1 MLEPPLTSGTDEE
14 NHQVTAV
21 ISHIVRPGREQGYEE
36 WLHGITQAAHKFK
49 GHSGISVIRPRDHA
63 QPEYVVIVRFDH
75 YNHLKKWMESETRR
89 EWLERLQAL
98 IEKPEA
104 VQTLTGLETWFTLSD
119 KPLKS
124 PPPRYKMFL
133 VTWLGVEIM
142 TILVRTF
149 VSPILSNLPWLISLT
164 IGNAFVVACLTYL
177 IMPQLTRLMY
187 RWLYPRSRVTLA

>member
-1 MLEPPLTSGTDEE
+1 MLNEPLIIDTDEE

-21 ISHIVRPGREQGYEE
+21 ISHVVRPGREQGYQE

-49 GHSGISVIRPRDHA
+49 GHLGVSVIRPRDHVH
-63 QPEYVVIVRFDH
+63 PEYVVIVRFDH
-75 YNHLKKWMESETRR
+75 YNQFKKWMESDIRR
-89 EWLERLQAL
+89 EWIERLQPL

-104 VQTLTGLETWFTLSD
+104 VQTLTGLETWFSLSD

-133 VTWLGVEIM
+133 MTWLGVEIM

-149 VSPILSNLPWLISLT
+149 VAPLVSTLPWLIGLT
-164 IGNAFVVACLTYL
+164 ISNALVVACA
-177 IMPQLTRLMY
+177 PGTRQVLY
-187 RWLYPRSRVTLA
+187 RNPRPCAVMVRAM